1 MKKEKQE
8 IITFKVPESLRE
20 AMKGIP
26 NRSEFIRTA
35 VLAALKSVCPLCK
48 GAGILMPNQKI
59 HWEKFATDHHVVE
72 CSTCNALHLVCDH
85 KSSGMESAAADHSV
99 SS

>member
-35 VLAALKSVCPLCK
+35 VLSALNSVCPLCK
-48 GAGILMPNQKI
+48 GTGILMPNQKI
-59 HWEKFATDHHVVE
+59 HWEQFAADHHVVE
-72 CSTCNALHLVCDH
+72 CSECNAIHLVCDH
-85 KSSGMESAAADHSV
+85 ASELREPGDTDH
-99 SS
+99 

>member
-1 MKKEKQE
+1 MTREKQE

-35 VLAALKSVCPLCK
+35 VLAALNSVCPLCK
-48 GAGILMPNQKI
+48 GTGILMPNQRV
-59 HWEKFATDHHVVE
+59 HWEKFAADHHVTQ
-72 CSTCNALHLVCDH
+72 CATCNAVHLVCDH
-85 KSSGMESAAADHSV
+85 APEEHESVEEDHSPH
-99 SS
+99 S